1 MGIMSF
7 ARNRAF
13 WLLDAAKGSP
23 VRTAYKNI
31 KEIDETDSGS
41 AFIQEHQNKAWKVL
55 KDKACSKTK
64 VYAAYQDCSFEQF
77 PIISKQDIREAQ
89 DSYISSDFNK
99 DDLIQMSTS
108 GSTGTPFV
116 CYQSGN
122 KKRRVNAEIIYYS
135 EKVGY
140 KLGDN
145 LSYIRTI
152 VKQNKKSG
160 LKQFLQNQTLINC
173 EKLSDSGIEVLLSAL
188 RKQSQKGQITLLGY
202 GSTYT
207 AIKDYCIKNHI
218 EKLAN
223 INAGGGNQW
232 FGYAL

>member
-1 MGIMSF
+1 MDMMSF
-7 ARNRAF
+7 VRNRAF
-13 WLLDAAKGSP
+13 WLLDAVKGSP

-31 KEIDETDSGS
+31 KEIDETDSNS
-41 AFIQEHQNKAWKVL
+41 ALIQEHQDKAWEVL

-64 VYAAYQDCSFEQF
+64 AYAAYRDCSLGQF
-77 PIISKQDIREAQ
+77 PVISKQDIREAQ
-89 DSYISSDFNK
+89 DDYISSDFSK

-116 CYQSGN
+116 CYQNGG
-122 KKRRVNAEIIYYS
+122 KKRRVSAEVIYYS

-160 LKQFLQNQTLINC
+160 LKQFLQNQTMINC
-173 EKLSDSGIEVLLSAL
+173 GKLSDEGIEIMLSVL
-188 RKQSQKGQITLLGY
+188 RKQSKKGQITLLGY

-218 EKLAN
+218 ENLAK
-223 INAGGGNQW
+223 INVGG
-232 FGYAL
+232 